1 MFEFN
6 PAMIYFF
13 IRRFHYR
20 KSSIRPRL
28 SNKPPPPPHMPFQGK
43 KVNGPP
49 FLLSPLPSPLPDYS
63 SLTNDGL
70 Y

>member
-28 SNKPPPPPHMPFQGK
+28 SNKPPPPPPHMPFQGK
-43 KVNGPP
+43 KVNGP
-49 FLLSPLPSPLPDYS
+49 PLPSPLPDYS